1 MSLTIRCHITTHGIA
16 NQQKLLE
23 EKQNEENEFETVLR
37 T

>member
-1 MSLTIRCHITTHGIA
+1 MSLTIRCHITTFDIA

-23 EKQNEENEFETVLR
+23 EKQNEKNEFEVVLH